1 MGGTQKER
9 MKSNNEGPKPPPVSV
24 VMVGISGMG
33 LHYLMTLLEEFSPG
47 EIELRAAVDPFPEK
61 SERYPELKEKGIPV
75 FDSLSEFYG
84 SGQTA
89 ELIVIS
95 SPTQHHVPQ
104 SCEALRHGS
113 HVLCEKP
120 IGATIQDADQLIR
133 VKDES
138 NHWVMIG
145 YQWSYSKAIQC
156 LKRDILKG
164 MFGRPVRLKSLCFWP
179 RAEDYYGKSSWL
191 GRKKDKAG
199 RWVLDSPA
207 NNAMAHFLHNLFYVL
222 GDHADT
228 SARPTAITAELY
240 RAYPIQNF
248 DTVACRAFTQDGTEL
263 LFYASH
269 VTRPDQGPIFS
280 FEFEQATINYGEI
293 SEEIIAIDRKKKEK
307 HYGSPEA
314 AHHFLKLF
322 DAVACVREPKPVVCG
337 PEAARSQ
344 TLCVNGI
351 QESFQEIVEF
361 PESMVHKEEK
371 EKRWWIEGLAEEFYD
386 CYKKGILPSEG
397 NIPWARAGI
406 PVDVRDYRYFPGGI
420 PPADKA
426 DKRKE

>member
-1 MGGTQKER
+1 
-9 MKSNNEGPKPPPVSV
+9 MKNNEGIKPPPVSV

-61 SERYPELKEKGIPV
+61 SERYVELKEKGIPV

-89 ELIVIS
+89 ELAVIS
-95 SPTQHHVPQ
+95 SPTQHHVFQ
-104 SCEALRHGS
+104 SCEALRSGS

-120 IGATIQDADQLIR
+120 IGATIQDADRLIQ
-133 VKDES
+133 VKNES
-138 NHWVMIG
+138 NHWIMIG

-164 MFGRPVRLKSLCFWP
+164 IFGRPVRLKSLCFWP

-191 GRKKDKAG
+191 GRKKDEEG

-228 SARPTAITAELY
+228 SAQPTAVTAELY

-248 DTVACRAFTQDGTEL
+248 DTIACRAFTKEGTEL

-280 FEFEQATINYGEI
+280 FEFEQATITYGEV
-293 SEEIIAIDRKKKEK
+293 SEEVIAIDRKRKEK

-314 AHHFLKLF
+314 AHYFLKLF

-351 QESFQEIVEF
+351 QESFPEIVRF
-361 PESMVHKEEK
+361 PESMVHKEES
-371 EKRWWIEGLAEEFYD
+371 EGRWWVHGLAEGFYD
-386 CYKKGILPSEG
+386 CYSKGILPSEG

-406 PVDVRDYRYFPGGI
+406 PVDVQDYHYFPGGT
-420 PPADKA
+420 PSAVQADKP
-426 DKRKE
+426 KE

>member
-1 MGGTQKER
+1 MGGAQEER
-9 MKSNNEGPKPPPVSV
+9 MKRNNEGPKPPPVSV

-61 SERYPELKEKGIPV
+61 SERYPELREKGIPV

-89 ELIVIS
+89 ELAVIS
-95 SPTQHHVPQ
+95 SPTQHHVLQ
-104 SCEALRHGS
+104 SCEALRNGS

-120 IGATIQDADQLIR
+120 IGATIQDADQLIQ
-133 VKDES
+133 VKNES
-138 NHWVMIG
+138 NRWVMIG

-191 GRKKDKAG
+191 GRKKDEEG

-228 SARPTAITAELY
+228 SARPTAVTAELY

-248 DTVACRAFTQDGTEL
+248 DTVACRAFTKEGTEL

-280 FEFEQATINYGEI
+280 FEFEQATITYGEV
-293 SEEIIAIDRKKKEK
+293 SKEVIAIDRKRKEK

-322 DAVACVREPKPVVCG
+322 DAVACVREPKPLVCG
-337 PEAARSQ
+337 PEASRSQ

-351 QESFQEIVEF
+351 QESFPEIVEF
-361 PESMVHKEEK
+361 PESMVHKEESEGK
-371 EKRWWIEGLAEEFYD
+371 WWVEGLAEGFYD
-386 CYKKGILPSEG
+386 CYTKGILPSEG

-406 PVDVRDYRYFPGGI
+406 PVDVRDYRYFPGGT
-420 PPADKA
+420 PQADPADK
-426 DKRKE
+426 REE

>member
-1 MGGTQKER
+1 
-9 MKSNNEGPKPPPVSV
+9 MKRNAGGPKPPPVSV
-24 VMVGISGMG
+24 VMVGIGGMG

-89 ELIVIS
+89 ELTVIS

-164 MFGRPVRLKSLCFWP
+164 LFGRPVRLKSLCFWP

-228 SARPTAITAELY
+228 SARLTAVTAELY

-248 DTVACRAFTQDGTEL
+248 DTVACRTFTQDGTEL

-280 FEFEQATINYGEI
+280 FEFEQATITYGEV

-314 AHHFLKLF
+314 AHYFLKLF

-344 TLCVNGI
+344 ILCVNGI
-351 QESFQEIVEF
+351 QESFPEIVEF
-361 PESMVHKEEK
+361 PESMVHKDESEG
-371 EKRWWIEGLAEEFYD
+371 RWWIEGLAEGFYD
-386 CYKKGILPSEG
+386 CYTKGILPSEG

-406 PVDVRDYRYFPGGI
+406 PVDVRDYHFFPGEI
-420 PPADKA
+420 PPADRA
-426 DKRKE
+426 DKREE

>member
-1 MGGTQKER
+1 
-9 MKSNNEGPKPPPVSV
+9 MKNNEGIKPPPVSV

-61 SERYPELKEKGIPV
+61 SERYVELKEKGIPV

-89 ELIVIS
+89 ELAVIS
-95 SPTQHHVPQ
+95 SPTQHHVFQ
-104 SCEALRHGS
+104 SCEALRSGS

-120 IGATIQDADQLIR
+120 IGATIQDADRLIQ
-133 VKDES
+133 VKNES
-138 NHWVMIG
+138 NHWIMIG

-164 MFGRPVRLKSLCFWP
+164 IFGRPVRLKSLCFWP

-191 GRKKDKAG
+191 GRKKDEEG

-228 SARPTAITAELY
+228 SARPTAVTAELY

-248 DTVACRAFTQDGTEL
+248 DTIACRAFTKEGTEL

-280 FEFEQATINYGEI
+280 FEFEQATITYGEV
-293 SEEIIAIDRKKKEK
+293 SEEVIAIDRKRKEK

-314 AHHFLKLF
+314 AHYFLKLF

-351 QESFQEIVEF
+351 QESFPEIVRF
-361 PESMVHKEEK
+361 PESMVHKEES
-371 EKRWWIEGLAEEFYD
+371 EGRWWVHGLAEGFYD
-386 CYKKGILPSEG
+386 CYSKGILPSEG

-406 PVDVRDYRYFPGGI
+406 PVDVQDYHYFPGGT
-420 PPADKA
+420 PSAVQADKP
-426 DKRKE
+426 KE

>member
-1 MGGTQKER
+1 MGDTQEQR
-9 MKSNNEGPKPPPVSV
+9 MKNNEGPKPPPVSI
-24 VMVGISGMG
+24 VMVGIGGMG

-61 SERYPELKEKGIPV
+61 SERYAELKEKGIPV

-89 ELIVIS
+89 ELVVIS
-95 SPTQHHVPQ
+95 SPTQHHVFQ

-120 IGATIQDADQLIR
+120 IGATIQDADRLIQ
-133 VKDES
+133 VKNES

-164 MFGRPVRLKSLCFWP
+164 MFGRPVQLKSLCFWP
-179 RAEDYYGKSSWL
+179 RTEDYYAKSSWL
-191 GRKKDKAG
+191 GRKKDEEG

-228 SARPTAITAELY
+228 SAQPTAVTAELY

-248 DTVACRAFTQDGTEL
+248 DTVACRAFTKGGTEL

-269 VTRPDQGPIFS
+269 VTHPDQGPIFS
-280 FEFEQATINYGEI
+280 FEFEQATITYGEV
-293 SEEIIAIDRKKKEK
+293 SEEIIAIDRKRKEK

-351 QESFQEIVEF
+351 QDSFPEIVEF
-361 PESMVHKEEK
+361 PESMIHKQESEG
-371 EKRWWIEGLAEEFYD
+371 RWRVEGLAEGFYD
-386 CYKKGILPSEG
+386 CYTKGILPSEG

-406 PVDVRDYRYFPGGI
+406 PVDVRDYQYFPGGT
-420 PPADKA
+420 PPADPA
-426 DKRKE
+426 DKQEV

>member
-1 MGGTQKER
+1 
-9 MKSNNEGPKPPPVSV
+9 MKNNEGPKPPPVSI

-33 LHYLMTLLEEFSPG
+33 LHYLMTLLEEFTPG

-61 SERYPELKEKGIPV
+61 SERYPELQEKKIPV
-75 FDSLSEFYG
+75 FASLSEFYG
-84 SGQTA
+84 SGHTA
-89 ELIVIS
+89 ELVVIS
-95 SPTQHHVPQ
+95 SPTHFHVSQ
-104 SCEALRHGS
+104 SCEALRNGS

-120 IGATIQDADQLIR
+120 IGAVIQDADRLIKA
-133 VKDES
+133 KDES
-138 NHWVMIG
+138 NRWVMIG

-164 MFGRPVRLKSLCFWP
+164 MFGRPIRLKSLCFWP
-179 RAEDYYGKSSWL
+179 RKVDYYGRSSWL
-191 GRKKDKAG
+191 GRKKDEKG
-199 RWVLDSPA
+199 CWILDSPA

-228 SARPTAITAELY
+228 SARPTAVTAELY
-240 RAYPIQNF
+240 RAYPIENF
-248 DTVACRAFTQDGTEL
+248 DTVACRIFTEEGTEL

-269 VTRPDQGPIFS
+269 VTRPDQGPIFA
-280 FEFEQATINYGEI
+280 FEFEQATITYGEV
-293 SEEIIAIDRKKKEK
+293 SEEIIAIDRKRKEK

-314 AHHFLKLF
+314 AHYFLKLF

-351 QESFQEIVEF
+351 QESFPDIVTL
-361 PESMVHKEEK
+361 PESMVHKEES
-371 EKRWWIEGLAEEFYD
+371 EGRWWVEGLAEALYD

-397 NIPWARAGI
+397 NIPWARAGV
-406 PVDVRDYRYFPGGI
+406 PVNMRDYHHFPGGKA
-420 PPADKA
+420 PSDQVDKPE
-426 DKRKE
+426 D

>member
-1 MGGTQKER
+1 
-9 MKSNNEGPKPPPVSV
+9 MKNNEGPKPPPVSV

-61 SERYPELKEKGIPV
+61 SERYAELKEKGIPV

-89 ELIVIS
+89 ELAVIS
-95 SPTQHHVPQ
+95 SPTQHHVFQ
-104 SCEALRHGS
+104 SCEALRSGS

-120 IGATIQDADQLIR
+120 IGATIQDADRLIQ
-133 VKDES
+133 VKNES

-164 MFGRPVRLKSLCFWP
+164 MFGRPVQLKSLCFWP
-179 RAEDYYGKSSWL
+179 RTEDYYAKSSWL
-191 GRKKDKAG
+191 GRKKDEEG
-199 RWVLDSPA
+199 CWVLDSPA

-228 SARPTAITAELY
+228 SARPTAVTAELY

-248 DTVACRAFTQDGTEL
+248 DTVACRAFTKEGTEL

-280 FEFEQATINYGEI
+280 FEFELASITYGEV
-293 SEEIIAIDRKKKEK
+293 SEEIIAIDRKRKEK

-351 QESFQEIVEF
+351 QESFPEIVEF
-361 PESMVHKEEK
+361 PESMVHKEES
-371 EKRWWIEGLAEEFYD
+371 EGRWWVDGLAEGFYD
-386 CYKKGILPSEG
+386 CYMKGILPSEG

-420 PPADKA
+420 PPADRA
-426 DKRKE
+426 DKPKE

>member
-1 MGGTQKER
+1 
-9 MKSNNEGPKPPPVSV
+9 MKRNNEGPKPPPVSV

-75 FDSLSEFYG
+75 FDSLGEFYG

-89 ELIVIS
+89 ELAVIS

-120 IGATIQDADQLIR
+120 IGATIQDANQLIR

-191 GRKKDKAG
+191 GRKKDEEG

-228 SARPTAITAELY
+228 SARLTAVTAELY

-248 DTVACRAFTQDGTEL
+248 DTVACRVFTQEGTEL

-280 FEFEQATINYGEI
+280 FEFEQATITYGEV
-293 SEEIIAIDRKKKEK
+293 SEEIIAIDRKRKEK

-351 QESFQEIVEF
+351 QESFPEIVEF
-361 PESMVHKEEK
+361 PESMVHKEES
-371 EKRWWIEGLAEEFYD
+371 EGRWWVEELAEGFYE
-386 CYKKGILPSEG
+386 CYTKGILPSEG

-406 PVDVRDYRYFPGGI
+406 PVDLRDYHYFPGGT
-420 PPADKA
+420 PPAVQA
-426 DKRKE
+426 DKPKE